1 MFVATNRL
9 TTIKGHGHELEERFG
24 RRSGVEQHDGFLGF
38 ELWKKEAEADQD
50 VYLVVTHW
58 ESREAHDLWTRS
70 ESFREAHS
78 GPRSDFIVGHPEFG
92 GYEVRLTS
100 HPGEAKERL

>member
-1 MFVATNRL
+1 MGKSWRSDSD
-9 TTIKGHGHELEERFG
+9 ERG
-24 RRSGVEQHDGFLGF
+24 GVEQHDGFLGF
-38 ELWKKEAEADQD
+38 ELWKKEAEADHD
-50 VYLVVTHW
+50 EYLVVTHW

-100 HPGEAKERL
+100 HSGEAKTRL